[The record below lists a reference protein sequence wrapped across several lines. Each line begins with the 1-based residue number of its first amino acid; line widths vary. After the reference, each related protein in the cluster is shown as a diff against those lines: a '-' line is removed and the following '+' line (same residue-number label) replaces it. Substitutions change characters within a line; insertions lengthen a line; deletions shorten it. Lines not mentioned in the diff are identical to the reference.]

1 MSESICFRSSVSRVS
16 LPKMASYNLRLN
28 FLFSCF
34 AGQQKVHVFTA
45 TDFMLFD
52 TNDLLYFEVLRPK
65 NISYIYK
72 VRPAKDFGG
81 KFVSIKA
88 TVSCCTVVAQISSLQ
103 A

>member
-1 MSESICFRSSVSRVS
+1 MSESLCFQSSVLRVS
-16 LPKMASYNLRLN
+16 RGFTSENGVVQFKTQ
-28 FLFSCF
+28 FLSSCF

-81 KFVSIKA
+81 NFVSK
-88 TVSCCTVVAQISSLQ
+88 LQ
-103 A
+103 

>member
-1 MSESICFRSSVSRVS
+1 
-16 LPKMASYNLRLN
+16 MASLQSKI
-28 FLFSCF
+28 SCVLVLCCS
-34 AGQQKVHVFTA
+34 AGQAKVHVFTA

-81 KFVSIKA
+81 KFVSK
-88 TVSCCTVVAQISSLQ
+88 L
-103 A
+103 

>member
-1 MSESICFRSSVSRVS
+1 MSESICFQSSVLRVS

-81 KFVSIKA
+81 KFVSK
-88 TVSCCTVVAQISSLQ
+88 LQ
-103 A
+103 

>member
-1 MSESICFRSSVSRVS
+1 MSQSIFKVPLGFSFTGFTSE
-16 LPKMASYNLRLN
+16 NHLRLN
-28 FLFSCF
+28 FLSSCF

-81 KFVSIKA
+81 KFVSK
-88 TVSCCTVVAQISSLQ
+88 LQ
-103 A
+103 